1 MNGTKAVRE
10 VAPARD
16 EVFAR
21 WQRELAES
29 MEQEA
34 EVARELRE
42 ALLRQREGVATLDH
56 AAVDG
61 SVDAIGRV
69 LHTLEQ
75 AKRRRIELVST
86 VTGSPDTA
94 LEELEGTLGV
104 PLSAEL
110 LKARSR
116 LRRAAQD
123 VAQEVAINRAVLRR
137 AVEAGEA
144 FVQALFS
151 TVSGPAPAYTPSE
164 RADAPSATGVL
175 VNRRA

>member
-1 MNGTKAVRE
+1 MSGSKAVRE
-10 VAPARD
+10 VAPERD
-16 EVFAR
+16 GVFAR

-42 ALLRQREGVATLDH
+42 ALLRQREGVASLDH
-56 AAVDG
+56 RAVEG

-75 AKRRRIELVST
+75 AKRRRIELVTAVS
-86 VTGSPDTA
+86 GSPDTT
-94 LEELEGTLGV
+94 LERLEDTLGV
-104 PLSAEL
+104 PLSADL
-110 LKARSR
+110 LRARER
-116 LRRAAQD
+116 LRRAAHD
-123 VAQEVAINRAVLRR
+123 VAHEVAVNRAVLRR

-151 TVSGPAPAYTPSE
+151 TVSESVPSYAPGERAEAPA
-164 RADAPSATGVL
+164 ATGVL